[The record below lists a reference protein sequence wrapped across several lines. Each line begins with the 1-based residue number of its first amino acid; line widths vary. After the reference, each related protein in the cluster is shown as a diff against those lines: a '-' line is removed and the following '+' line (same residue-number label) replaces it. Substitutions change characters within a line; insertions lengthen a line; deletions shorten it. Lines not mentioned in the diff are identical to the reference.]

1 MIRFLRVHGT
11 VLPIDRHRVEQ
22 VQAIFRQ
29 RFGAVAD
36 YADKIP
42 DLLNRPFKYGYNT
55 LLIVSENQLGNVTG
69 FSLVLV
75 FPEINSAL
83 LDFLAVGT
91 EKSSRG
97 IGGALY
103 EVTRE
108 YLQQLGVRAL
118 YMEALPDDPAV
129 VGDPNMLR
137 ENRRRLKFYENYGV
151 LPIIGTEYET
161 PIGDSPAPYL
171 LFDGLGRKEPLKRS
185 ECRAAMRLILQRKYS
200 HLVGPDYIEHVVES
214 VIDDPV
220 KLRPPKYT
228 RTEEIKPIIPR
239 MQKPFALVVGAGHMV
254 HHVRDRGYVE
264 RPARVGVLKEALLKT
279 GLFNEI
285 QPAHFKEA
293 EIRKVH
299 AADFVTYLK
308 AVCEKLNTT
317 RPVYPYVFPIRRPER
332 RPRDLAIRAGYYC
345 IDTFTPLDRN
355 AYTAAR
361 EAVDVALSAARE
373 VLHGRILA
381 YALCRPPGH
390 HAERRVFGGFCYFN
404 NAAIAAQYLSPFGRI
419 AMLDIDYH
427 HGNGQQDIFYK
438 RADVFTQSIH
448 GHPRFAYPYFTGFAD
463 ETGEDAGRGYNHNY
477 PLPEKI
483 SPELYLQTLGKAL
496 RRVRE
501 FKPAYLL
508 VCLGLDTAGG
518 DPTGTWDLKAA
529 DFSAVGKAIG
539 LLGLPTLV
547 VQEGGYRRGALGS
560 CAKAFLLGLRDGQ
573 GPQTAQN
580 PPPTKNARE

>member
-404 NAAIAAQYLSPFGRI
+404 NAAIAAEFLSAHGKVAI
-419 AMLDIDYH
+419 LDIDFH
-427 HGNGQQDIFYK
+427 HGNGTQDIFYE
-438 RADVFTQSIH
+438 RPDVFTVSIH
-448 GHPRFAYPYFTGFAD
+448 GHPNFAYPYFSGFAD
-463 ETGEDAGRGYNHNY
+463 ETGAGPGKGFNRNF
-477 PLPEKI
+477 PLPENAD
-483 SPELYLQTLGKAL
+483 ELMYMGAVEKAIQL
-496 RRVRE
+496 IEKFAPTFMILCVG
-501 FKPAYLL
+501 FDIMK
-508 VCLGLDTAGG
+508 G
-518 DPTGTWDLKAA
+518 DPTGSVSLTARSMHRIGSL
-529 DFSAVGKAIG
+529 VGK
-539 LLGLPTLV
+539 LRLPTLV
-547 VQEGGYRRGALGS
+547 IQEGGYNLRNLRTGSVALFAGIAES
-560 CAKAFLLGLRDGQ
+560 IQKWSQA
-573 GPQTAQN
+573 
-580 PPPTKNARE
+580 